1 MDSETRVQALRGAA
15 GAKTTQCTKVR
26 RGNSKCSCVSTCGL
40 FSSVNNL
47 RNKGWVR
54 PVPAAA
60 VIPAAQVAIVI
71 IGSKASVAG
80 RVNP

>member
-1 MDSETRVQALRGAA
+1 MDSEIRVQALRGAA
-15 GAKTTQCTKVR
+15 GAKTTQCTQVR
-26 RGNSKCSCVSTCGL
+26 RGNSKCLDVSAFML
-40 FSSVNNL
+40 FSCLKSM

-60 VIPAAQVAIVI
+60 VIPAAQAAIVV

-80 RVNP
+80 QVNP